1 MSDLVSFLTLAD
13 ANVRFVLFGSLLIG
27 ATGGM
32 LGTFAVLRRRSLM
45 GDALAHA
52 ALPGVALA
60 FLITGSKSLPVLI
73 TGATVTGV
81 LGVLI
86 IQFIVNN
93 TRIKADAALG
103 IVLSVFFGFGIVL
116 LTHIQRSRVG
126 NQSGLDKFLFGQAA
140 AMIDHDIRVMS
151 VMSLA
156 IIVVV
161 LLFYKE
167 FKALIFDPKF
177 LQSLGIS
184 VRSVDLI
191 LMALIVLTV
200 MVGLQAVGV
209 VLIAAML
216 ITPAVAARFWT
227 QRLHWLVLLSAL
239 IGGLSGAGGTF
250 LSSQAPRVPTGP
262 VMVLVATG
270 FFVLSA
276 MFGSHRGLVQRLRR
290 QRDNKLRERRHHVL
304 RAVIELREANQEAEG
319 FAVEMIAAEL
329 GWEPVRVR
337 REARRLAR
345 NGIANVDKDHVS
357 LTQKGTAEAM
367 FIVKSHRL
375 WEHYLVYR
383 DILSAD
389 HVDRPADEVEHLLTP
404 ELIVRLEEILQRDH
418 GLDPKR
424 VVNIHESGSGYRP
437 SGREGTERVA
447 S

>member
-1 MSDLVSFLTLAD
+1 MNDFVAFLTLAD

-60 FLITGSKSLPVLI
+60 FMLTGSKSLPVLI
-73 TGATVTGV
+73 TGASITGV
-81 LGVLI
+81 IGVLI

-103 IVLSVFFGFGIVL
+103 IVLSVFFGGGIVL
-116 LTHIQRSRVG
+116 LTHIQRSSVG

-140 AMIDHDIRVMS
+140 AMVHDDIIVMS
-151 VMSLA
+151 IMSVA

-184 VRSVDLI
+184 VQRVDLI

-227 QRLHWLVLLSAL
+227 VRLSRLVLLSAL
-239 IGGLSGAGGTF
+239 IGGLAGASGTF

-262 VMVLVATG
+262 VMVLMATG

-276 MFGSHRGLVQRLRR
+276 IFGPQRGLLQRFRR
-290 QRDNKLRERRHHVL
+290 QRDNELRERKHHVL
-304 RAVIELREANQEAEG
+304 RAVIELREASPQAAG
-319 FAVEMIAAEL
+319 FSVAAIAAEL
-329 GWEPVRVR
+329 GWEPARVR
-337 REARRLAR
+337 REARRMTRAALAQLD
-345 NGIANVDKDHVS
+345 NDHVR
-357 LTQKGTAEAM
+357 LTEKGTADGT

-383 DILSAD
+383 DILAAD

-404 ELIVRLEEILQRDH
+404 ELLLRLEEILEKDH

-424 VVNIHESGSGYRP
+424 VVNIHESGSGYR
-437 SGREGTERVA
+437 GRRAA